1 MRRLLLSLAV
11 GLSLLTSLMAGAA
24 HAQQASGIAGTVRDS
39 SGGVLPGVSV
49 EASSPA
55 LIERVRVAVTDGE
68 GRYNVVN
75 LPPGTYA
82 VTFTLQ
88 GFSTLR
94 REGIV
99 LTAGF
104 TAPVNADLQVS
115 TLSET
120 ITVSGE
126 TPLVDTQ
133 NVRRQTVLTSET
145 LDVLP

>member
-1 MRRLLLSLAV
+1 MRRVLLSLTV
-11 GLSLLTSLMAGAA
+11 GLCLFSSLAY
-24 HAQQASGIAGTVRDS
+24 AQQASGIAGTVRDA

-49 EASSPA
+49 EAASPA
-55 LIERVRVAVTDGE
+55 LIERVRVASTDSE
-68 GRYNVVN
+68 GRYNIVN
-75 LPPGTYA
+75 LPPGTST

-133 NVRRQTVLTSET
+133 NVRR
-145 LDVLP
+145 